1 MVLALRSLNYK
12 KSCGPDGISNEMLK
26 MCCSFNIDLFVKLFN
41 VILKAGVYP
50 YMWRE
55 NFIKPIF
62 KGGCVSDPSN
72 YRGIALSSCM
82 GNIFSKILYNRLEKY
97 LYTNSIICKEQIG
110 FKKGSRTDDLIL
122 TLKTIIDKAFKS
134 SKKVYA
140 CFIDFK
146 KAFDTINMEALF
158 YKLFQYNI
166 KGPFFI
172 LQKTC
177 TKKYCLQLDHKMA

>member
-1 MVLALRSLNYK
+1 MAEEVVLALISVKNK
-12 KSCGPDGISNEMLK
+12 KSCCPDGINNEMLK
-26 MCCSFNIDLFVKLFN
+26 MCCSFNIDIFVKLFN
-41 VILKAGVYP
+41 VILKSGVYP

-82 GNIFSKILYNRLEKY
+82 GTFFSNILYNRLEKY
-97 LYTNSIICKEQIG
+97 LDTNSIICKGQIG
-110 FKKGSRTDDLIL
+110 FKKGSRTSDHIL

-134 SKKVYA
+134 SKNVYA

-146 KAFDTINMEALF
+146 KAFDTINSEALF
-158 YKLFQYNI
+158 YNFSNI
-166 KGPFFI
+166 I
-172 LQKTC
+172 
-177 TKKYCLQLDHKMA
+177 